1 MEKLAAY
8 KLDLDLEIWEMQ
20 HKKQYED
27 EDSDEDEYVPMLK
40 RQEQELSC
48 DHDELKDCVV
58 KLRAAI
64 DDYEDED
71 HDLPETYFKVASRC
85 TNETMN
91 LIGMVCNNF
100 QRAVKSNDLLLIM
113 MTHRFYEIANPM
125 VSIKCKRE
133 WLSEP
138 EIGWKIMMEIKHRIL
153 PRIVRDLAYYELPL
167 HS

>member
-20 HKKQYED
+20 HKNEYED
-27 EDSDEDEYVPMLK
+27 ETSDEDEYVPMLK
-40 RQEQELSC
+40 RQEQELGC
-48 DHDELKDCVV
+48 DPDELKDCVV
-58 KLRAAI
+58 RLRAAI

-71 HDLPETYFKVASRC
+71 YDLTANYFKAASRC

-91 LIGMVCNNF
+91 LIGMVCNMF
-100 QRAVKSNDLLLIM
+100 LRAVKSNDLSLIM
-113 MTHRFYEIANPM
+113 MTHRFYEIANPL
-125 VSIKCKRE
+125 VTIKCKRE
-133 WLSEP
+133 LMSEP

-153 PRIVRDLAYYELPL
+153 PRIVRDLAYYELPV